1 MQCFFFYSLSAI
13 TEASEE
19 WQCNW
24 HFFSPCQMQISHLPS
39 VNIQSSL
46 TLTGFFFFLNKKIRP
61 QLAKQSD
68 LIRAGST
75 CYQLEVVTTK

>member
-13 TEASEE
+13 TLKVPLKSGSG
-19 WQCNW
+19 NW
-24 HFFSPCQMQISHLPS
+24 HFFPCQMQISHLPS

-46 TLTGFFFFLNKKIRP
+46 TGFFKKKKKKIRA

-68 LIRAGST
+68 LIHAGST

>member
-13 TEASEE
+13 TLEVPLKSGSG
-19 WQCNW
+19 NW
-24 HFFSPCQMQISHLPS
+24 HFFFPCQMQISHLPS
-39 VNIQSSL
+39 VNIQSSS
-46 TLTGFFFFLNKKIRP
+46 TGFFFLNNKIRP

-68 LIRAGST
+68 LIHAGST

>member
-13 TEASEE
+13 ILKVPLKSGSG
-19 WQCNW
+19 NW
-24 HFFSPCQMQISHLPS
+24 HFFPCQMQISHLPS

-46 TLTGFFFFLNKKIRP
+46 TGFFFLNKIRAH
-61 QLAKQSD
+61 LAKQSD
-68 LIRAGST
+68 LIHAGST